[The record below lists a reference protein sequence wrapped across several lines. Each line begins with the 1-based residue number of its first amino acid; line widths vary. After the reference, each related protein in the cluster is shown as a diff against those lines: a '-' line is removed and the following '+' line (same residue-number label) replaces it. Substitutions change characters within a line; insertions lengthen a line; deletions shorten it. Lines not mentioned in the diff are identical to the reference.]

1 VIPKTR
7 RRKKAKAQKAVVK
20 FAEVRQT
27 ISEELNEQEQALLL
41 LISQVGIERTLQI
54 MAKEF
59 SHGKLEIQ
67 NQARI
72 DHLTKRIEYLEEK
85 TVRTPTSSNRVI
97 QPHLFKDRDENLE
110 RLSDFDLW
118 AGVLS
123 IIKQKISKPSFDTWF
138 VKTTAKYLDDDAII
152 VLSKNEFQSDWLEN
166 RYKDEIFHAVKE
178 ITERTYEIE
187 FDGTS

>member
-1 VIPKTR
+1 MFPKTR
-7 RRKKAKAQKAVVK
+7 RRKKAKAQKAVAK
-20 FAEVRQT
+20 FAEVRHI
-27 ISEELNEQEQALLL
+27 ISEELNEQEQAILL
-41 LISQVGIERTLQI
+41 LISQVGLERTLQI
-54 MAKEF
+54 MVKEF

-85 TVRTPTSSNRVI
+85 IERTPTSSNRVI
-97 QPHLFKDRDENLE
+97 QPHLFKDSYENFE
-110 RLSDFDLW
+110 RLSDFDHW

-138 VKTTAKYLDDDAII
+138 VKTSAKYLDDDAIV

-166 RYKDEIFHAVKE
+166 RYKDEIFNAVKE
-178 ITERTYEIE
+178 ISEKTYEIE
-187 FDGTS
+187 FYGTP